1 MRSWSTTL
9 TDMIAGREAT
19 RCFMI
24 EMVNPIVLCGTVRL
38 TDIDQDL
45 TAGGHTFLKSP
56 GFNVTK
62 FSVSDG
68 GRPAGLDIALP
79 FDAEGP
85 IYSDHVKRGAWR
97 GCPVTVWL
105 ADFTN
110 PSVREIVLSG
120 FVGQTD
126 FTDRLA
132 GSFKLITKA
141 DALSDIILFTVQPKC
156 SYQFGGSKCG
166 VDLGPLTLT
175 ATVAT
180 VTNNG
185 KFTVTVTNPS
195 GFVFTHGKIAF
206 TSGDNHG
213 AQGNVRRWTSG
224 TSLVECVLPFPFDI
238 QVGDTLTI
246 SDGCDLSRTGPRGCK
261 FHNNNNRF
269 PGFDKTPGELLG

>member
-1 MRSWSTTL
+1 
-9 TDMIAGREAT
+9 MIAGREAT

-24 EMVNPIVLCGTVRL
+24 ELVNPIVLCGTVRL

-45 TAGGHTFLKSP
+45 IVGGHTFLKSP

-97 GCPVTVWL
+97 GVPVTVWL

-120 FVGQTD
+120 FVGETE

-132 GSFKLITKA
+132 GSFKLLTKA
-141 DALSDIILFTVQPKC
+141 DALSDIILPTVQPGCWYK
-156 SYQFGGSKCG
+156 YGSPQCG
-166 VDLGPLTLT
+166 FDLSTRTLS

-180 VTNNG
+180 VTSNS
-185 KFTVTVTNPS
+185 KFTITVSNPDS
-195 GFVFTHGKIAF
+195 FDFTHGRVTF
-206 TSGDNHG
+206 TSGDNAG
-213 AQGNVRRWTSG
+213 AIDNTRRWVSG
-224 TSLVECVLPFPFDI
+224 TSLVEMVTGFPFDI
-238 QVGDTLTI
+238 HVGDTLTI
-246 SDGCDLSRTGPRGCK
+246 TDGCPLTRAACFSR
-261 FHNNNNRF
+261 NNINRY
-269 PGFDKTPGELLG
+269 PGFDHTPGELLG